1 MNKFNLKSFVIG
13 LLIMLILIASAL
25 GGAIADR
32 LFYIK
37 PLDYLL
43 PGQSFRTGS
52 NSSEQTLLHEESV
65 VVDVAE
71 KVSPSV
77 VTVGIKKTTTTPGR
91 IQINPLDPFN
101 PFQELPG
108 RQETIEQDI
117 GTGFIISSD
126 GLIVT
131 NKHVVDDPDAQ
142 YKVITSDDQE
152 YDVEQ
157 INKDPNND
165 LAVIKIAASGLTPV
179 EMGDSDKLKVGQFV
193 IAIGTSLG
201 EFRTTVTTGVISG
214 LGRDIIA
221 GSIYGSSEELEDI
234 IQTDAAINFGNSGGP
249 LLNSNG
255 QVIGVNVARAEADNI
270 GFALPINLIKN
281 SLDQFKA
288 DGGFPARP
296 FLGVNYQMIS
306 QRTAILNEVPQGAY
320 ILEVVEGSAAQQAG
334 LVPDDI
340 IIEFDNQVLSDD
352 TIQLSDLIAAKE
364 PGDQVNIKI
373 WRQGNEQTL
382 TITLGQ
388 NQE

>member
-1 MNKFNLKSFVIG
+1 MKKINIKSFVIG
-13 LLIMLILIASAL
+13 ILIMLILVVSAL

-43 PGQSFRTGS
+43 PGQNFGTNTNNGQ
-52 NSSEQTLLHEESV
+52 QTFLREESV
-65 VVDVAE
+65 VVDVSE

-91 IQINPLDPFN
+91 IQINPLNPFN
-101 PFQELPG
+101 PFQQLPG
-108 RQETIEQDI
+108 KEETIEQDI
-117 GTGFIISSD
+117 GTGFIISED

-142 YKVITSDDQE
+142 YKVITSDDKE
-152 YDVEQ
+152 YDVQQ

-165 LAVIKIAASGLTPV
+165 LAVIKINATGLTPV
-179 EMGDSDKLKVGQFV
+179 EMGDSSNLKVGQFV

-214 LGRDIIA
+214 LGRDIVA
-221 GSIYGSSEELEDI
+221 GSAFGSSEELEDI

-249 LLNSNG
+249 LLNSAG

-306 QRTAILNEVPQGAY
+306 QRTAILNQVPQGAY

-334 LVPDDI
+334 LAPDDI
-340 IIEFDNQVLSDD
+340 IIEFDNKTLSDES
-352 TIQLSDLIAAKE
+352 IQLSDLIAAHK
-364 PGDQVNIKI
+364 PGDQVNLKI
-373 WRQGNEQTL
+373 WRQGNEQTI
-382 TITLGQ
+382 TITLGE